1 LALFSRATGMQ
12 INVRK
17 STLSVSNMSAEEIMV
32 YKSLFSF
39 EVRDFN
45 LGIKYLGFQLNP
57 NRYLKSDW
65 SWLIAKLEKILK
77 VWSFRWLS

>member
-1 LALFSRATGMQ
+1 MQ

-17 STLSVSNMSAEEIMV
+17 YTLSVSNMSVEEIMF

-57 NRYLKSDW
+57 ICYLKSDW
-65 SWLIAKLEKILK
+65 SWLIAKLEKRPE
-77 VWSFRWLS
+77 V